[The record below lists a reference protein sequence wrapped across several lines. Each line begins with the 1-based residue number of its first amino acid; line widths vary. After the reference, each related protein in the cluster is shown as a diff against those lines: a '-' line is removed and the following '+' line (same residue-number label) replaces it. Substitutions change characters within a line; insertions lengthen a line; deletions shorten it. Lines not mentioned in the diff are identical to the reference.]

1 MLISAGLVL
10 LGLVL
15 LVVGGDWLVRGAS
28 GMALLARLTPAVVGL
43 TVVAAGTSMPEMVVS
58 VQSSLAGKPDLSMGN
73 IVGSNIFNV
82 AAILGIAA
90 LIRPLSIQ
98 GSTVRMEWPV
108 MFLSSFLLLVLARD
122 GVIDRVEAGLF
133 LVGMVTFTAYA
144 VYLARRTL
152 TVEKAEFEEE
162 MVTASFGRTGSK
174 AWVFNLLAVLVGVGL
189 LIGGS
194 TALVKGAVD
203 IALHFGVSEAVVGL
217 TVVAAGTSLPELAT
231 SVMAGL
237 RGRDDIAVTNVVGSN
252 IFNILGILGVAGT
265 IKPLPVSA
273 EILSRDMYWMLG
285 VALLLFPLMFTGRR
299 INRLEG
305 ALLLGTYLTYL
316 VLLIKSQLG

>member
-15 LVVGGDWLVRGAS
+15 LTVGGDWLVRGAS
-28 GMALLARLTPAVVGL
+28 GIALLARLTPAVVGL

-58 VQSSLAGKPDLSMGN
+58 VQASLDGKPDLSMGN

-90 LIRPLSIQ
+90 LIHPLRIQ

-108 MFLSSFLLLVLARD
+108 MFLSSLLLLVLARD
-122 GVIDRVEAGLF
+122 GVIDRMEAGLF
-133 LVGMVTFTAYA
+133 LVGMIVFVSYA

-162 MVTASFGRTGSK
+162 MVTASFGRTGGQ

-194 TALVKGAVD
+194 TSLVKGATD

-217 TVVAAGTSLPELAT
+217 TVIAAGTSLPELAA

-237 RGRDDIAVTNVVGSN
+237 RGRDDIAVANVVGSN
-252 IFNILGILGVAGT
+252 IFNVLGILGVAGT
-265 IKPLPVSA
+265 IKPLPVA
-273 EILSRDMYWMLG
+273 DEILSRDMFWMVG
-285 VALLLFPLMFTGRR
+285 VALLMFPLMMTGRR

-305 ALLLGTYLTYL
+305 LVLLGCFLTYL